1 MVRTVVGVTA
11 AGASAVALAGA
22 LSRVVALKARLVN
35 DRPTFP
41 QPDAGLVLAHEGRAS
56 GRARTTYV
64 TRGDLKNEREALGAA
79 ILASVALAGSLLIA
93 PPKRRKI
100 RSVTREMDLASIR

>member
-22 LSRVVALKARLVN
+22 LSRVFQVKSKLVN

-56 GRARTTYV
+56 GRPRTTYV
-64 TRGDLKNEREALGAA
+64 TRRDLKIEREALGAA

-93 PPKRRKI
+93 PTGRRRVRVI
-100 RSVTREMDLASIR
+100 AHEPDLRACR